1 MSNQIEQIDPVPA
14 YISGDVT
21 VPEDGTI
28 YDPDIVAP
36 FFAAIRAGDVDL
48 VTSLLDATPSLAHTP
63 EIYTPF
69 SRPLYNAT
77 LTTRLGILPLYAATV
92 AGNPYIV
99 ALLAQRGAPIDELSP
114 TGNYYDDKIPIMRT
128 ALMAAASQGSIPL
141 VKLLFNDLK
150 ADDTVVA
157 PDGVIALRLAVLGN
171 HTEIVALLPT
181 RRRGGWL
188 RFKHSQRKAMRR
200 IRKAGY
206 ALYRFGR
213 FFVWDLPK
221 FFVWDIPK
229 ACLPSIKQAIRAIPR
244 IPSAM
249 YRLTKRLSKGLWKVI
264 SRLPQFITTLAKEVW
279 KVVSRLPQFIATL
292 AKKLWAMIK
301 EIPSLC
307 VEFIKGCWT
316 VAKAI
321 ARWSWKLITQTIPQL
336 LRSAIIFVGRKLAAT
351 GRFLLQLLMDV
362 ASFFHT
368 LLTAIITCFK
378 AVTLKDII
386 HALSVVLV
394 SVPKWIWETI
404 RDVAVAIKNGT
415 IWTLQQ
421 MGDLVHCL
429 VRLVW
434 ELLLW
439 IPKKVGQI
447 TVGMGEIGVAGVR
460 EVAWWINPKLRVSCS
475 GAP

>member
-21 VPEDGTI
+21 VPDDGTI
-28 YDPDIVAP
+28 YNPDIVAA
-36 FFAAIRAGDVDL
+36 FFAAIRAGDVNL

-63 EIYTPF
+63 NICTTF

-77 LTTRLGILPLYAATV
+77 LTTHLGILPLYAATV

-114 TGNYYDDKIPIMRT
+114 TGNYYDHKIPIMRT
-128 ALMAAASQGSIPL
+128 PLMAAASQGSLPL
-141 VKLLFNDLK
+141 VRLLYNDLK

-171 HTEIVALLPT
+171 HTEIIALLPS

-206 ALYRFGR
+206 ALYRLVR

-229 ACLPSIKQAIRAIPR
+229 ACLPSLKQAIKAIPR
-244 IPSAM
+244 IPSAI
-249 YRLTKRLSKGLWKVI
+249 YRLTKWLVKGLWKVI
-264 SRLPQFITTLAKEVW
+264 LK
-279 KVVSRLPQFIATL
+279 LPQFIATF
-292 AKKLWAMIK
+292 AKKLWATIK
-301 EIPSLC
+301 EVPSFC
-307 VEFIKGCWT
+307 VEFIKGLWT

-321 ARWSWKLITQTIPQL
+321 TRWLWKFITHTIPQL
-336 LRSAIIFVGRKLAAT
+336 LRSTIIFVGQKLTAT
-351 GRFLLQLLMDV
+351 GRFLLQLLMDI

-378 AVTLKDII
+378 AVTLKDIV
-386 HALSVVLV
+386 HALSVVFV
-394 SVPKWIWETI
+394 SIPRWIWKTI
-404 RDVAVAIKNGT
+404 QDVAVAIKNGT
-415 IWTLQQ
+415 IWTLEQ

-429 VRLVW
+429 VRLIW
-434 ELLLW
+434 ELCLW

-447 TVGMGEIGVAGVR
+447 AVGIGEIGVAGVR
-460 EVAWWINPKLRVSCS
+460 EIAWWINPKLRVVSS
-475 GAP
+475 SAP